1 MSDRATKDH
10 IQSQENDMSESSMR
24 AVQVVKAGGAFVLTS
39 LPVPDP
45 GPGQVRIKVYACG
58 VCGGDN
64 VARLGL
70 QGVQLPRVPGH
81 EIAGVID
88 AVGPGVTVW
97 KQHERVGVGWHG
109 GSCLVCDYVVKEIS

>member
-1 MSDRATKDH
+1 
-10 IQSQENDMSESSMR
+10 MSESSMR
-24 AVQVVKAGGAFVLTS
+24 ALQGVKAGGASVLTS

-45 GPGQVRIKVYACG
+45 GAGQVRIKVYACG

-70 QGVQLPRVPGH
+70 QDVQLPRVPGH

-97 KQHERVGVGWHG
+97 K
-109 GSCLVCDYVVKEIS
+109 

>member
-1 MSDRATKDH
+1 
-10 IQSQENDMSESSMR
+10 MSESTMR
-24 AVQVVKAGGAFVLTS
+24 AVQVVKAGGTFVLTS

-88 AVGPGVTVW
+88 AGRAGTVA
-97 KQHERVGVGWHG
+97 V
-109 GSCLVCDYVVKEIS
+109 VCFAITAVKEIS